1 MSDPGRLRLQAQRLV
16 GLNVVLLLVYATL
29 GVLPAAVFHVVSPFW
44 PPAALSVFAALV
56 WGWRGMPGVFLGS
69 LTANVALFG
78 WNLPGAAWVSLGN
91 VLAPLLGAWGL
102 RDLPTQAQ
110 RFWSESAS
118 VARFVLWMGAT
129 QGLVSGLFG
138 ASGLVV
144 LEQAP
149 ASAFVPT
156 WLGWGVGDASA
167 ALMLVPVAHLLW
179 LRRGSGERW
188 ARLLLQPQ
196 GLGAFAFSLVVWA
209 VVFFA
214 PGLSV
219 PTRIGLLGLMLL
231 PAIWSVFHLDLW
243 LALAHLAVAFILVLS
258 ATLAGYG
265 PYAALPTDE
274 AVIGVELLGI
284 AMSAGILFAGA
295 LQRERLTA
303 LAELRVLNNELE
315 QRAAD
320 RAQALVRRERSFR
333 DIIDN
338 LPAPALLTAVDT
350 SEVLYANSAAAELFG
365 DGQTGL
371 VGRQGAAHWV
381 DAAARET
388 LLADLRAQHAVRNR
402 EFAFRR
408 LDGSIVW
415 VLCSVIQTPFDGR
428 NALLFVF
435 KDISE
440 RKQREQQL
448 ANEAQTDALTGLPN
462 RRHFQA
468 HALRCLGELALAGQP
483 AACVMFDLDDFKQIN
498 DTRGHACGDLVLQQ
512 AAGALR
518 DLTPQGQLLA
528 RLGGEEFC
536 LFLRGL
542 SGQQALQIAEAM
554 RHDLEGRTQDC
565 PGGERIALP
574 TCSIGVACTVPQPG
588 QAADDVLSA
597 LLEQADLALYQAKAD
612 GKNRS
617 VLYQPGARTL
627 PVLRPTQDSAAPAL
641 LPLALLRALV
651 REVHFGRFFERIAA
665 AAAQL
670 VGADGAAFIERDGDM
685 LSYRLFYGV
694 PESYQQQFNGYR
706 FPADLGVAGRALRE
720 GHAVFEPDYAHAADA
735 LPAFVDSGIRA
746 SYAVPVR
753 SGTQTL
759 AVLALAWFSHPPDSA
774 PQPQQAQTVELL
786 ADLMAGALRRERL
799 ERRLRQRATHD
810 ALTQLPNRTAVDLHL
825 GRAIARARRQHSLL
839 AVGMLDLDD
848 FKPVNDR
855 WGHDTGDALLQTFA
869 QRLQQA
875 LRDTDFV
882 GRIGGDEF
890 ILVLEGLSDTT
901 DLDTTLTRL
910 HAIVETP
917 FTLPGGQRATVD
929 MSLGIALYPQHG
941 SDADS
946 LLRAADAA
954 LYASKSRK
962 ANRTS
967 WWQLPDTAAQTAAAQ
982 TPEDASVA
990 LYGDTPARLL
1000 QVLQP
1005 YAAEVAQ
1012 SFVTAFYAQLAQQ
1025 PQAQAVLDTLDAAE
1039 LDALQ
1044 RKQHAH
1050 LLQILQPGLDKAT
1063 HRRRAQA
1070 IGMVHALTGVSTAA
1084 LVDAMEIYLQQ
1095 IHALVSQSPLRAAE
1109 RATLHRILTG
1119 RVRQELQAQTEAEQD
1134 VKARWAQWIE
1144 SGHRALPRFVNRID
1158 FMQWILAELTRLP
1171 GVAAAAFGRPDADGR
1186 IKVEFST
1193 ARFDAYLASFQ
1204 RHQEAFVPTVDDPQ
1218 RLAQASQ
1225 VRAWRN
1231 ERIETVTSF
1240 ARDDRAQPWRDAAL
1254 EAGFRSAVTV
1264 PIRDADD
1271 RMAAIVTLYGAY
1283 PNQFEAPWVQH
1294 HLTLLGQLFTR
1305 ALGALRQA
1313 PAVVLSGQERRDMR
1327 ARLTSR
1333 GLEMVYQPV
1342 LHLREGRLARVEA
1355 LARLRRDDGSWIFPA
1370 EFLPGFGVSEI
1381 SRLFTLGLEQALQQL
1396 RAWDTQGVHTAVSIN
1411 LPPEVLL
1418 QADSRQWIVQAL
1430 ARAQLPAQRLH
1441 LELLE
1446 SSEFH
1451 EPQAPDAAVHALSAL
1466 GLRLEMDDLGSGYSS
1481 LLRLRNLPF
1490 HTVKIDQGLV
1500 REAEKEPRRVIGFIG
1515 SLIRLAHTLELD
1527 VVVEGLE
1534 SPGLVEIAAIL
1545 GADQGQGYALSPPLR
1560 AGELAEFVSRPV
1572 QRVDPTQPQTVLGA
1586 LAAHW
1591 LWEYGERDA
1600 QISDPANAHHYCA
1613 LGHYLQTHGL
1623 DQGEIG
1629 EIHAR
1634 LHALAREQGIHN
1646 AAYREQTARMIALLM
1661 QTAAPRA

>member
-1 MSDPGRLRLQAQRLV
+1 VAQ
-16 GLNVVLLLVYATL
+16 
-29 GVLPAAVFHVVSPFW
+29 
-44 PPAALSVFAALV
+44 
-56 WGWRGMPGVFLGS
+56 
-69 LTANVALFG
+69 
-78 WNLPGAAWVSLGN
+78 
-91 VLAPLLGAWGL
+91 
-102 RDLPTQAQ
+102 
-110 RFWSESAS
+110 
-118 VARFVLWMGAT
+118 
-129 QGLVSGLFG
+129 
-138 ASGLVV
+138 
-144 LEQAP
+144 
-149 ASAFVPT
+149 
-156 WLGWGVGDASA
+156 
-167 ALMLVPVAHLLW
+167 
-179 LRRGSGERW
+179 W

-219 PTRIGLLGLMLL
+219 PTRIGLLGMMLL

-243 LALAHLAVAFILVLS
+243 LALAHLAVAFILVLG

-315 QRAAD
+315 QRAAE
-320 RAQALVRRERSFR
+320 RAQALLRRERSFR
-333 DIIDN
+333 DVIDN

-350 SEVLYANSAAAELFG
+350 SEVLYANSAASELFG
-365 DGQTGL
+365 DEQASL

-381 DAAARET
+381 DPSARDA
-388 LLADLRAQHAVRNR
+388 LLADLRAHHAVRNR

-408 LDGSIVW
+408 FGGGVVW
-415 VLCSVIQTPFDGR
+415 VLCSVIQTPFDGK

-435 KDISE
+435 KDITE

-448 ANEAQTDALTGLPN
+448 ATEAQTDALTGLPN

-468 HALRCLGELALAGQP
+468 RAQRDIGELAQTGQP

-498 DTRGHACGDLVLQQ
+498 DSRGHACGDLVLQQ
-512 AAGALR
+512 AASALHA
-518 DLTPQGQLLA
+518 LTPEGQLLA

-536 LFLRGL
+536 LFLRGA
-542 SGQQALQIAEAM
+542 SGEQALQIAEAM
-554 RHDLEGRTQDC
+554 RRDLEGRTQDC

-574 TCSIGVACTVPQPG
+574 TCSIGVACTVPRPE
-588 QAADDVLSA
+588 QAAEAVLSA
-597 LLEQADLALYQAKAD
+597 LMEQADIALYQAKAD

-617 VLYQPGARTL
+617 VLYQIGSNALPASRTA
-627 PVLRPTQDSAAPAL
+627 QDSAAPPL
-641 LPLALLRALV
+641 LPLSLLRALV

-670 VGADGAAFIERDGDM
+670 LGADGAAFIERDGDM
-685 LSYRLFYGV
+685 LGYRLFYGL
-694 PESYQQQFNGYR
+694 PESYQRQFSGYR

-720 GHAVFEPDYAHAADA
+720 GRAVFEPDYAHAADA
-735 LPAFVDSGIRA
+735 LPAFVDGGLKA

-759 AVLALAWFSHPPDSA
+759 AVLALAWFSRPPDGA
-774 PQPQQAQTVELL
+774 PQAQQAQTVELL

-799 ERRLRQRATHD
+799 ERRLRLRATHD
-810 ALTQLPNRTAVDLHL
+810 ALTRLPNRTAVDLHL

-848 FKPVNDR
+848 FKPVNDQ
-855 WGHDTGDALLQTFA
+855 WGHEAGDALLQAFA

-890 ILVLEGLSDTT
+890 VLVLEGLTDTA

-910 HAIVETP
+910 HAIVEAP
-917 FTLPGGQRATVD
+917 FALPGGQRATVD

-941 SDADS
+941 ADADS

-954 LYASKSRK
+954 LYAGKSRK
-962 ANRTS
+962 ASRTT
-967 WWQLPDTAAQTAAAQ
+967 WWQLPDAGQQPAAEPVYDDGA
-982 TPEDASVA
+982 VA
-990 LYGDTPARLL
+990 LYGDTAQRLL
-1000 QVLQP
+1000 QALQP
-1005 YAAEVAQ
+1005 HAAEVAQ
-1012 SFVTAFYAQLAQQ
+1012 TFVTSFYAHLAQL

-1039 LDALQ
+1039 LDAL
-1044 RKQHAH
+1044 KQKQLAH
-1050 LLQILQPGLDKAT
+1050 LLQILQPDLDKAT

-1070 IGMVHALTGVSTAA
+1070 IGSVHALTGVSTAA

-1095 IHALVSQSPLRAAE
+1095 AQTLVTQSPLRAAE
-1109 RATLHRILTG
+1109 RATLHRILAG
-1119 RVRQELQAQTEAEQD
+1119 RVRQELQAQTEAEQE
-1134 VKARWAQWIE
+1134 VKNRWAQWIE
-1144 SGHRALPRFVNRID
+1144 SSSRALPRFVNRID

-1193 ARFDAYLASFQ
+1193 PRFDAYLASFQ
-1204 RHQEAFVPTVDDPQ
+1204 RHRQAFVPTVDDTQ

-1240 ARDDRAQPWRDAAL
+1240 ARDDRAQPWRGAAL

-1264 PIRDADD
+1264 PIRDTED
-1271 RMAAIVTLYGAY
+1271 RMAAILTLYGAY
-1283 PNQFEAPWVQH
+1283 PNQFESEWVQH
-1294 HLTLLGQLFTR
+1294 QLTLLGQVFTR
-1305 ALGALRQA
+1305 AHGALRQA
-1313 PAVVLSGQERRDMR
+1313 PAIVLSGQERRDMR

-1355 LARLRRDDGSWIFPA
+1355 LARLRRDDGGWIFPA

-1381 SRLFTLGLEQALQQL
+1381 TRLFILGMEQALEQL
-1396 RAWDTQGVHTAVSIN
+1396 RAWDAQGLQTSASIN

-1418 QADSRQWIVQAL
+1418 QTDSPQWIAQAL

-1451 EPQAPDAAVHALSAL
+1451 EPQAPDAAVRALSAL

-1534 SPGLVEIAAIL
+1534 SAGLVEIATIL

-1560 AGELAEFVSRPV
+1560 ADELAEFVSQPV
-1572 QRVDPTQPQTVLGA
+1572 QRVDPAQPQTVLGA

-1600 QISDPANAHHYCA
+1600 QVSDPAQAHRSCA

-1629 EIHAR
+1629 QIHAR

-1661 QTAAPRA
+1661 QTAAPTA

>member
-1 MSDPGRLRLQAQRLV
+1 VSDSGRLRPAAQRLV
-16 GLNVVLLLVYATL
+16 GLNVVLLLAYAAL

-78 WNLPGAAWVSLGN
+78 WNLPGAAWVSVGN

-118 VARFVLWMGAT
+118 VARFVLWMGAV

-138 ASGLVV
+138 ASGVV
-144 LEQAP
+144 GLEQAP

-179 LRRGSGERW
+179 LRRGSVAQW

-219 PTRIGLLGLMLL
+219 PTRIGLLGMMLL

-243 LALAHLAVAFILVLS
+243 LALAHLAVAFILVLG

-315 QRAAD
+315 QRAAE
-320 RAQALVRRERSFR
+320 RAQALLRRERSFR
-333 DIIDN
+333 DVIDN

-350 SEVLYANSAAAELFG
+350 SEVLYANSAASELFG
-365 DGQTGL
+365 DEQASL

-381 DAAARET
+381 DPSARDA
-388 LLADLRAQHAVRNR
+388 LLADLRAHHAVRNR

-408 LDGSIVW
+408 FGGGVVW
-415 VLCSVIQTPFDGR
+415 VLCSVIQTPFDGK

-435 KDISE
+435 KDITE

-448 ANEAQTDALTGLPN
+448 ATEAQTDALTGLPN

-468 HALRCLGELALAGQP
+468 RAQRDIGELAQTGQP

-498 DTRGHACGDLVLQQ
+498 DSRGHACGDLVLQQ
-512 AAGALR
+512 AASALHA
-518 DLTPQGQLLA
+518 LTPEGQLLA

-536 LFLRGL
+536 LFLRGA
-542 SGQQALQIAEAM
+542 SGEQALQIAEAM
-554 RHDLEGRTQDC
+554 RRDLEGRTQDC

-574 TCSIGVACTVPQPG
+574 TCSIGVACTVPRPE
-588 QAADDVLSA
+588 QAAEAVLSA
-597 LLEQADLALYQAKAD
+597 LMEQADIALYQAKAD

-617 VLYQPGARTL
+617 VLYQIGSNALPASRTA
-627 PVLRPTQDSAAPAL
+627 QDSAAPPL
-641 LPLALLRALV
+641 LPLSLLRALV

-670 VGADGAAFIERDGDM
+670 LGADGAAFIERDGDM
-685 LSYRLFYGV
+685 LGYRLFYGL
-694 PESYQQQFNGYR
+694 PESYQRQFSGYR

-720 GHAVFEPDYAHAADA
+720 GRAVFEPDYAHAADA
-735 LPAFVDSGIRA
+735 LPAFVDGGLKA

-759 AVLALAWFSHPPDSA
+759 AVLALAWFSRPPDGA
-774 PQPQQAQTVELL
+774 PQAQQAQTVELL

-799 ERRLRQRATHD
+799 ERRLRLRATHD
-810 ALTQLPNRTAVDLHL
+810 ALTRLPNRTAVDLHL

-848 FKPVNDR
+848 FKPVNDQ
-855 WGHDTGDALLQTFA
+855 WGHEAGDALLQAFA

-890 ILVLEGLSDTT
+890 VLVLEGLTDTA

-910 HAIVETP
+910 HAIVEAP
-917 FTLPGGQRATVD
+917 FALPGGQRATVD

-941 SDADS
+941 ADADS

-954 LYASKSRK
+954 LYAGKSRK
-962 ANRTS
+962 ASRTT
-967 WWQLPDTAAQTAAAQ
+967 WWQLPDAGQQPAAEPVYDDGA
-982 TPEDASVA
+982 VA
-990 LYGDTPARLL
+990 LYGDTAQRLL
-1000 QVLQP
+1000 QALQP
-1005 YAAEVAQ
+1005 HAAEVAQ
-1012 SFVTAFYAQLAQQ
+1012 TFVTSFYAHLAQL

-1039 LDALQ
+1039 LDAL
-1044 RKQHAH
+1044 KQKQLAH
-1050 LLQILQPGLDKAT
+1050 LLQILQPDLDKAT

-1070 IGMVHALTGVSTAA
+1070 IGSVHALTGVSTAA

-1095 IHALVSQSPLRAAE
+1095 AQTLVTQSPLRAAE
-1109 RATLHRILTG
+1109 RATLHRILAG
-1119 RVRQELQAQTEAEQD
+1119 RVRQELQAQTEAEQE
-1134 VKARWAQWIE
+1134 VKNRWAQWIE
-1144 SGHRALPRFVNRID
+1144 SSSRALPRFVNRID

-1193 ARFDAYLASFQ
+1193 PRFDAYLASFQ
-1204 RHQEAFVPTVDDPQ
+1204 RHRQAFVPTVDDTQ

-1240 ARDDRAQPWRDAAL
+1240 ARDDRAQPWRGAAL

-1264 PIRDADD
+1264 PIRDTED
-1271 RMAAIVTLYGAY
+1271 RMAAILTLYGAY
-1283 PNQFEAPWVQH
+1283 PNQFESEWVQH
-1294 HLTLLGQLFTR
+1294 QLTLLGQVFTR
-1305 ALGALRQA
+1305 AHGALRQA
-1313 PAVVLSGQERRDMR
+1313 PAIVLSGQERRDMR

-1355 LARLRRDDGSWIFPA
+1355 LARLRRDDGGWIFPA

-1381 SRLFTLGLEQALQQL
+1381 TRLFILGMEQALEQL
-1396 RAWDTQGVHTAVSIN
+1396 RAWDAQGLQTSASIN

-1418 QADSRQWIVQAL
+1418 QTDSPQWIAQAL

-1451 EPQAPDAAVHALSAL
+1451 EPQAPDAAVRALSAL

-1534 SPGLVEIAAIL
+1534 SAGLVEIATIL

-1560 AGELAEFVSRPV
+1560 ADELAEFVSQPV
-1572 QRVDPTQPQTVLGA
+1572 QRVDPAQPQTVLGA

-1600 QISDPANAHHYCA
+1600 QVSDPAQAHRSCA

-1629 EIHAR
+1629 QIHAR

-1661 QTAAPRA
+1661 QTAAPTA

>member
-1 MSDPGRLRLQAQRLV
+1 LRPAAQRLV
-16 GLNVVLLLVYATL
+16 GLNVALLLVYTAL
-29 GVLPAAVFHVVSPFW
+29 GVLPAGVFHVVSPFW

-69 LTANVALFG
+69 LTVNVALFG
-78 WNLPGAAWVSLGN
+78 WNLPGAAWVSVGN

-118 VARFVLWMGAT
+118 IARFVLWMGAV

-138 ASGLVV
+138 ASGVV
-144 LEQAP
+144 GLEQAP

-179 LRRGSGERW
+179 LRRGSVAQW

-219 PTRIGLLGLMLL
+219 PTRIGLLGMMLL

-243 LALAHLAVAFILVLS
+243 LALAHLAVAFILVLG

-315 QRAAD
+315 QRAAE
-320 RAQALVRRERSFR
+320 RAQALLRRERSFR
-333 DIIDN
+333 DVIDN

-350 SEVLYANSAAAELFG
+350 SEVLYANSAASELFG
-365 DGQTGL
+365 DEQASL

-381 DAAARET
+381 DPSARDA
-388 LLADLRAQHAVRNR
+388 LLADLRAHHAVRNR

-408 LDGSIVW
+408 FGGGVVW
-415 VLCSVIQTPFDGR
+415 VLCSVIQTPFDGK

-435 KDISE
+435 KDITE

-448 ANEAQTDALTGLPN
+448 ATEAQTDALTGLPN

-468 HALRCLGELALAGQP
+468 RAQRDIGELAQTGQP

-498 DTRGHACGDLVLQQ
+498 DSRGHACGDLVLQQ
-512 AAGALR
+512 AASALHA
-518 DLTPQGQLLA
+518 LTPEGQLLA

-536 LFLRGL
+536 LFLRGA
-542 SGQQALQIAEAM
+542 SGEQALQIAEAM
-554 RHDLEGRTQDC
+554 RRDLEGRTQDC

-574 TCSIGVACTVPQPG
+574 TCSIGVACTVPRPE
-588 QAADDVLSA
+588 QAAEAVLSA
-597 LLEQADLALYQAKAD
+597 LMEQADIALYQAKAD

-617 VLYQPGARTL
+617 VLYQIGSNALPASRTA
-627 PVLRPTQDSAAPAL
+627 QDSAAPPL
-641 LPLALLRALV
+641 LPLSLLRALV

-670 VGADGAAFIERDGDM
+670 LGADGAAFIERDGDM
-685 LSYRLFYGV
+685 LGYRLFYGL
-694 PESYQQQFNGYR
+694 PESYQRQFSGYR

-720 GHAVFEPDYAHAADA
+720 GRAVFEPDYAHAADA
-735 LPAFVDSGIRA
+735 LPAFVDGGLKA

-753 SGTQTL
+753 SGTQIL
-759 AVLALAWFSHPPDSA
+759 AVLALAWFSRPPDGA
-774 PQPQQAQTVELL
+774 PQAQQAQTVELL

-799 ERRLRQRATHD
+799 ERRLRLRATHD
-810 ALTQLPNRTAVDLHL
+810 ALTRLPNRTAVDLHL

-848 FKPVNDR
+848 FKPVNDQ
-855 WGHDTGDALLQTFA
+855 WGHEAGDALLQAFA

-890 ILVLEGLSDTT
+890 VLVLEGLTDTA

-910 HAIVETP
+910 HAIVEAP
-917 FTLPGGQRATVD
+917 FALPGGQRATVD

-941 SDADS
+941 ADADS

-954 LYASKSRK
+954 LYAGKSRK
-962 ANRTS
+962 ASRTT
-967 WWQLPDTAAQTAAAQ
+967 WWQLPDAGQQPAAEPVYDDGA
-982 TPEDASVA
+982 VA
-990 LYGDTPARLL
+990 LYGDTAQRLL
-1000 QVLQP
+1000 QALQP
-1005 YAAEVAQ
+1005 HAAEVAQ
-1012 SFVTAFYAQLAQQ
+1012 TFVTSFYAHLAQL

-1039 LDALQ
+1039 LDAL
-1044 RKQHAH
+1044 KQKQLAH
-1050 LLQILQPGLDKAT
+1050 LLQILQPDLDKAT

-1070 IGMVHALTGVSTAA
+1070 IGSVHALTGVSTAA

-1095 IHALVSQSPLRAAE
+1095 AQTLVTQSPLRAAE
-1109 RATLHRILTG
+1109 RATLHRILAG
-1119 RVRQELQAQTEAEQD
+1119 RVRQELQAQTEAEQE
-1134 VKARWAQWIE
+1134 VKNRWAQWIE
-1144 SGHRALPRFVNRID
+1144 SSSRALPRFVNRID

-1193 ARFDAYLASFQ
+1193 PRFDAYLASFQ
-1204 RHQEAFVPTVDDPQ
+1204 RHRQAFVPTVDDTQ

-1240 ARDDRAQPWRDAAL
+1240 ARDDRAQPWRGAAL

-1264 PIRDADD
+1264 PIRDTED
-1271 RMAAIVTLYGAY
+1271 RMAAILTLYGAY
-1283 PNQFEAPWVQH
+1283 PNQFESEWVQH
-1294 HLTLLGQLFTR
+1294 QLTLLGQVFTR
-1305 ALGALRQA
+1305 AHGALRQA
-1313 PAVVLSGQERRDMR
+1313 PAIVLSGQERRDMR
-1327 ARLTSR
+1327 ARLTAR

-1342 LHLREGRLARVEA
+1342 LYLREGRLARVEA
-1355 LARLRRDDGSWIFPA
+1355 LARLRRDDGGWIFPA

-1381 SRLFTLGLEQALQQL
+1381 TRLFILGMEQALEQL
-1396 RAWDTQGVHTAVSIN
+1396 RAWDAQGLQTSASIN

-1418 QADSRQWIVQAL
+1418 QTDSPQWIAQAL

-1451 EPQAPDAAVHALSAL
+1451 EPQAPDAAVRALSAL

-1534 SPGLVEIAAIL
+1534 SAGLVEIATIL

-1560 AGELAEFVSRPV
+1560 ADELAEFVSQPV
-1572 QRVDPTQPQTVLGA
+1572 QRVDPAQPQTVLGA

-1600 QISDPANAHHYCA
+1600 QVSDPAQAHRSCA

-1629 EIHAR
+1629 QIHAR

-1661 QTAAPRA
+1661 QTAAPTA